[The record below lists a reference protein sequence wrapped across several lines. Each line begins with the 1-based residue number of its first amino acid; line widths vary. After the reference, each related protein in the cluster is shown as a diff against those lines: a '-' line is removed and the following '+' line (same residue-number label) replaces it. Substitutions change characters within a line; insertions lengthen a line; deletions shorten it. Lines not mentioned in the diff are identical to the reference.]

1 MTNKELKKIQDTT
14 ENIVYSQEENCKLKR
29 KLTSRVEELTSQ
41 QCLTSNILIEMALA
55 DSRED
60 LTQRLDYQR
69 NLTRSQL
76 YNN

>member
-29 KLTSRVEELTSQ
+29 KLIIRVEELTSQ
-41 QCLTSNILIEMALA
+41 QCLTNNILIEMARE

-60 LTQRLDYQR
+60 LNQRLDD
-69 NLTRSQL
+69 LIAIKEI
-76 YNN
+76 